1 MSAAIPKRAALFRA
15 DSAFFAIQTISPRTD
30 NCTAMNGGGG
40 GNGAG
45 GSRATWTKPV
55 RVSFRVE
62 SESIEPACGAKA
74 PLSTKPERDF
84 EAGAG
89 IEPANSGFADRDL
102 TTWLPRRLAKADN
115 IVVAALVSTRE
126 SFRSQAPSIETHV
139 LAATTASAPGQ
150 RFNASTN
157 PVIVSG

>member
-1 MSAAIPKRAALFRA
+1 MEPA
-15 DSAFFAIQTISPRTD
+15 
-30 NCTAMNGGGG
+30 
-40 GNGAG
+40 GAG
-45 GSRATWTKPV
+45 RHRRSPEGEFAGA
-55 RVSFRVE
+55 
-62 SESIEPACGAKA
+62 SESIEPARRKKA
-74 PLSTKPERDF
+74 SLSNEAERNI

-102 TTWLPRRLAKADN
+102 TTWLPRRLARADN

-126 SFRSQAPSIETHV
+126 SFRSQAPRIETHGF
-139 LAATTASAPGQ
+139 AATTASAPGE

>member
-1 MSAAIPKRAALFRA
+1 MKRAAAGMEPAGAERHRR
-15 DSAFFAIQTISPRTD
+15 SPEGEL
-30 NCTAMNGGGG
+30 A
-40 GNGAG
+40 GA
-45 GSRATWTKPV
+45 
-55 RVSFRVE
+55 
-62 SESIEPACGAKA
+62 SESIEPARRKKA
-74 PLSTKPERDF
+74 SSSNETERNI

-126 SFRSQAPSIETHV
+126 SFRSQAPSIETHGF
-139 LAATTASAPGQ
+139 AATTASAPGE

-157 PVIVSG
+157 PVIVSA